1 MAAIDPSA
9 TPEHTGTANG
19 DTPVRATLKI
29 IYDPSPSNADEGSD
43 VGSDDEEYLKA
54 LLRDDEDDEDEDSS
68 SDEEEKNGGPSDP
81 SKSKKARMQAAV
93 EQTMKALAE
102 NASDEDGEMSG
113 TSGINGALSKAK
125 KGKAK
130 ATDEDEE
137 SSDEE
142 DEGFEQYEELVLC
155 TLDPSKVRSCP
166 SSSQFAYRFISELST
181 AS

>member
-29 IYDPSPSNADEGSD
+29 IYEPNDPNADEESD
-43 VGSDDEEYLKA
+43 MGSDDENYLRA
-54 LLRDDEDDEDEDSS
+54 LLQGDEDEEDEESS

-81 SKSKKARMQAAV
+81 SKSRKARKQAAEEQMMKGLV
-93 EQTMKALAE
+93 END
-102 NASDEDGEMSG
+102 NADEMYVDG

-125 KGKAK
+125 KGKAR

-142 DEGFEQYEELVLC
+142 DEGLNGLEELVLC
-155 TLDPSKVRSCP
+155 TLDPAKVRSRP
-166 SSSQFAYRFISELST
+166 SIRQFAY
-181 AS
+181 